1 MIWELYHPFLVP
13 HGNVMATHTY
23 MEMTKRE
30 EQPEGSNFTIKGL
43 FLVISQCIL
52 FCSVLDH
59 FKNIWLLYLQP
70 KQRPSSH
77 ISWGTSSYRDC
88 PLGCISYFS
97 KCPILTCVYV

>member
-59 FKNIWLLYLQP
+59 FKKHLASLSPTQTEAI
-70 KQRPSSH
+70 K
-77 ISWGTSSYRDC
+77 
-88 PLGCISYFS
+88 SYFMGN
-97 KCPILTCVYV
+97 